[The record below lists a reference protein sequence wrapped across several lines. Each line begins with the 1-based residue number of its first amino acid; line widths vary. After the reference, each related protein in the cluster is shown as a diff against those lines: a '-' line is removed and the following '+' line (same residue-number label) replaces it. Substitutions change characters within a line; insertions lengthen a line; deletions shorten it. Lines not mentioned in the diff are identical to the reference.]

1 MATPRGKP
9 KLPARLL
16 ARPLATLRGMRKL
29 QVTLRGKLRGM
40 RLPAKQLATLRGM
53 RKLQVT
59 LLATKLPAKQLV
71 RPLATLAACGE

>member
-16 ARPLATLRGMRKL
+16 ARP
-29 QVTLRGKLRGM
+29 
-40 RLPAKQLATLRGM
+40 LATLRGM